1 VNIQKTVC
9 LNCGT
14 KTIGKYCHTCA
25 QKSDTKRLN
34 LKHFLT
40 HDIIHGALHLDKGLL
55 FTFKEIILRPGKVA
69 LNYINGKR
77 VSYYNFFY
85 LVLILIGFI
94 LFMRGMKAGRIEHN
108 SIENVNDVSD
118 IENFFKEKYKY
129 LLLSFIPLFSISSF
143 LAYRKAKL
151 NIAEHVIITGVLLIY
166 YLIYS
171 SVWQLSYMLFPKKTY
186 FDDYFVTISI
196 IILMFFYYQV
206 FFDIYSKRKFF
217 NLVNALLTIILFSV
231 LLSTI
236 FSAFVIIMII
246 MGKIK

>member
-1 VNIQKTVC
+1 MNIQKTVC

-34 LKHFLT
+34 LKHILI

-55 FTFKEIILRPGKVA
+55 FTFKEIILRPGKVV

-85 LVLILIGFI
+85 LLLILIGFI
-94 LFMRGMKAGRIEHN
+94 IFLNGMKAGRIEHN
-108 SIENVNDVSD
+108 SIENVTNVYN
-118 IENFFKEKYKY
+118 IEKYFNEKKY
-129 LLLSFIPLFSISSF
+129 QKNILLSLFPLLSISSF

-151 NIAEHVIITGVLLIY
+151 NIAEHGIITGVCFIYILIY
-166 YLIYS
+166 A
-171 SVWQLSYMLFPKKTY
+171 SVWQLFNLLFPKTY
-186 FDDYFVTISI
+186 FSDYSDPVFIFSI
-196 IILMFFYYQV
+196 IFFYYQV

-217 NLVNALLTIILFSV
+217 NLVNALLTLILFFV
-231 LLSTI
+231 LYLTI
-236 FSAFVIIMII
+236 FFAIEMILRII
-246 MGKIK
+246 K